1 MIQSANTNDATA
13 NYNNTR
19 MRLHAKSPAKMKLT
33 RDITN
38 HDHAV

>member
-38 HDHAV
+38 HDHAA